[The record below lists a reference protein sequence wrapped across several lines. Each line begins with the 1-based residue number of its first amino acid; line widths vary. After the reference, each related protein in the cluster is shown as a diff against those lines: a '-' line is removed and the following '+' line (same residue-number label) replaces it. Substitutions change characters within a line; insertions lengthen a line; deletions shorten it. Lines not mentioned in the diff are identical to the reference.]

1 MVSGWYAF
9 FRVALRWIGRVLTRC
24 RVSGRSHIPR
34 EGPFI
39 LVANHESILDPLLIQ
54 TNCRRTVHFFA
65 KSTQFGANAVFRWFL
80 PRVAAIPARRYRV
93 DPQSVR
99 TALRALERGDGVG
112 IYLEGERS
120 WEGALRPFRRGSIRL
135 ILKAGVPVVPC
146 HVSGTYD
153 AWPRWTRSRWRSTV
167 HVRYGEPL
175 HFGVHETRGARESAL
190 EPAAD
195 RLRQALLALA
205 GERPDRPWPTGA

>member
-1 MVSGWYAF
+1 M
-9 FRVALRWIGRVLTRC
+9 
-24 RVSGRSHIPR
+24 
-34 EGPFI
+34 
-39 LVANHESILDPLLIQ
+39 
-54 TNCRRTVHFFA
+54 
-65 KSTQFGANAVFRWFL
+65 FRWFL

-99 TALRALERGDGVG
+99 TALRVLERGDGVG

-153 AWPRWTRSRWRSTV
+153 AWPRWTRSRWRSPV

-175 HFGVHETRGARESAL
+175 HFGVHETRAARESAL
-190 EPAAD
+190 EPAAR
-195 RLRQALLALA
+195 RLRQALLGLA
-205 GERPDRPWPTGA
+205 VERPDRPWPTGA

>member
-1 MVSGWYAF
+1 MVGAWYTV
-9 FRVALRWIGRVLTRC
+9 FRVTLGWAGRVLARC
-24 RVSGRSHIPR
+24 RVAGRSHIPR

-39 LVANHESILDPLLIQ
+39 LVANHESILDPLLVQ
-54 TNCRRTVHFFA
+54 SNCRRTVHFFT
-65 KSTQFGANAVFRWFL
+65 KSTQFGANALFRWFL

-99 TALRALERGDGVG
+99 TALRALEHGDGVG

-146 HVSGTYD
+146 CVSGTYN
-153 AWPRWTRSRWRSTV
+153 AWPRWTRSSWRAPV
-167 HVRYGEPL
+167 WVRYGEPL
-175 HFGVHETRGARESAL
+175 LFGIHDTRAERESAL
-190 EPAAD
+190 EPTAR

-205 GERPDRPWPTGA
+205 VEPRDRPRPTGA